1 MGARFSMPV
10 VTTMVLLAAGCDGI
24 GLPDLPTGPT
34 TGGHPGGSGGTS
46 ETTGGGGTSG
56 GGSTDSQVSPVL
68 VAIAATPASASGVPG
83 LADEIEADI
92 TTFGAGAR
100 AAVVSVP
107 WSAALPLDPSLAK
120 RLDFYAAHDH
130 RVLVNLAV
138 VDRLADQRPA
148 EIASTSW
155 SGADAQDAVHAALDA
170 LLDAGGASVRFVT
183 LGRDVDVYLAAHP
196 NERASFVAFA
206 KEAAAY
212 ARSHAGAASDL
223 AVGVAFSPDAPKSE
237 PAFTDLADASDVL
250 GFSYFPGL
258 GTYESDATSGVVAAI
273 TALADAAMK
282 KPIVLQ
288 AVGAPSDPLAGG
300 ADATQQAFFSTL
312 FGAVG
317 ARRES
322 FALVSVTELHDAPAS
337 ACAAWVASQ
346 GEAPDGPLAAYACS
360 LGVLT
365 TDGTPKPAWSAVIAG
380 AAALSTP

>member
-24 GLPDLPTGPT
+24 GPPEIASTQT

-56 GGSTDSQVSPVL
+56 GGTTDSPVSPVL
-68 VAIAATPASASGVPG
+68 VAIAATPASSSGEPT

-107 WSAALPLDPSLAK
+107 WTDALPLAPSLTK
-120 RLDFYAAHDH
+120 RFDFYAAHDH

-138 VDRLADQRPA
+138 VDRLADLRPP
-148 EIASTSW
+148 EIAALPW
-155 SGADAQDAVHAALDA
+155 SDADAQDAVHAALDA
-170 LLDAGGASVRFVT
+170 LLDAGGAAVRFVT

-196 NERASFVAFA
+196 SERAAFVAFA

-237 PAFTDLADASDVL
+237 PAFPELVDASDVL

-258 GTYESDATSGVVAAI
+258 GTYETDATSGVVGAV
-273 TALADAAMK
+273 TSLADAAMN

-300 ADATQQAFFSTL
+300 ADATQQAFFTTL
-312 FGAVG
+312 FGAIG
-317 ARRES
+317 ARRS
-322 FALVSVTELHDAPAS
+322 AFALVSVTELHDAPAS

-346 GEAPDGPLAAYACS
+346 GDAPDAALTAYACS

-365 TDGTPKPAWSAVIAG
+365 TDGTPKPAWGAVIAG